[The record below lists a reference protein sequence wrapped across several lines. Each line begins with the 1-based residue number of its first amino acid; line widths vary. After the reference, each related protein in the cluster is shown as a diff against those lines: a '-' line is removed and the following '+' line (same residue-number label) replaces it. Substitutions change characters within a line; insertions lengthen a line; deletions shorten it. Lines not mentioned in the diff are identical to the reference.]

1 MNKDEQDYKWI
12 LERTTEAVRNID
24 SKNGIVTAILA
35 VIAAILFSNEAFID
49 CAYSAFVDKKT
60 VSIVAIGI
68 AATSTVVVVFS
79 LFASIFPR
87 TKCEDESLIY
97 AGGMAACKNIDK
109 FKERLSDNH
118 YSLEDDLV
126 SQIYVNA
133 KIYKTKAKWNRI
145 ATGALYVLITSIV
158 VFSILATMGV

>member
-49 CAYSAFVDKKT
+49 CACSAFVDRKT
-60 VSIVAIGI
+60 VCIVSVVLAV
-68 AATSTVVVVFS
+68 ASTMIVVFS

-97 AGGMAACKNIDK
+97 AGGIASYKNIDN

-133 KIYKTKAKWNRI
+133 KIYKTKAKWNGI
-145 ATGALYVLITSIV
+145 ATGALYVLIASIV
-158 VFSILATMGV
+158 FFSILATMGV